1 MENRLASL
9 RRILRIYGNWLT
21 VKLIGKDLVSKE
33 DLAELKKYGK
43 LPSGDEVDLIGRAF
57 SLGRAASLS
66 KKSAYKELTLEK
78 LSTINRFRHTSEDS
92 LAVREAKLHAARHLQ
107 SAVDDA
113 AAGAFMRLNEATQD
127 MLSDAVVKEIIKD
140 EVALALKEKKT
151 RDQLASSLSNKLS
164 KNLTRDVKKIAV
176 TEMHRAK
183 QRGAA
188 MAIANK
194 VDIYSKSDG
203 PGSEVSVVPNSGAC
217 DDCKNLYLDKDGN
230 PKVFILSD
238 LIARGSNA
246 DPGTN
251 HKVGPRGLR
260 SGWKPVLPP
269 AHPHCYCELIYLPPG
284 MAWQNG
290 RLKIADELR
299 YKNSMSK
306 AVDTGTMSAT
316 IKPKGPNSTNGPKV
330 ANPGSMPGLAAPGNE
345 PGPGAPE
352 SGAPTLP
359 APAPAPASDDAATTP
374 APQMGS
380 SEAPSGQPWVYWE
393 SIRGSRTGDP
403 NVSEGWEQSPN
414 GAWRIDP
421 ALLGGGGGDEGGGEG
436 GKQEAP
442 PLNTSFVQA
451 RKWAEKPHTPEELR
465 EYLTEGEVTLSENLK
480 TREKSGGDATPG
492 INTSYEEVI
501 QGNGSKLTKPGNDVA
516 GSDVNRE
523 IGFYEMTA
531 MFGSTICPMTVS
543 STRQGVY
550 SSGQAWLPNHTNAM
564 KAVEKLDRKMTPF
577 TPTDRPGKQHKLLM
591 EVSKDPKKLS
601 AKLQEIATWD
611 MVTNNRD
618 RHVDNFMVNEDFTD
632 VKAIDHGFCYTTGL
646 QAYKGM
652 IHQGFHSNHAK
663 VKLSPALQA
672 QFENTSFGDMQRGF
686 GRSLAEWQTA
696 QTYLRMK
703 YVLKVAEEN
712 NGTLPFYE
720 FHEDTTKQ
728 DINNRETPNEKWEDF
743 AMDFID
749 QHSADPSSPEY
760 ATAKRFAEIGIFAS
774 YESSAVSETGVTVNT
789 LGRLRYEKIVRRHRG
804 LAEEKRSGNI
814 STPTKAAKIRQDRI
828 DSQIAKINE
837 AHELFDVVNE
847 EYYQA
852 MEAEND
858 YLYEISK
865 EEEGTLADT
874 LKREQEVLN
883 SPEYKKLRSKHQKA
897 EAKVQAEKEN
907 ISVLEKQLEG
917 LYALATP
924 EYVPEGKE
932 AIFEDLDS
940 RISALESGS
949 LPKKAPKAESN
960 MERTVTR
967 MAADIEREKQRA
979 DLEGLGFG
987 NRKKKRP

>member
-9 RRILRIYGNWLT
+9 RRLLRIYGNWLT

-43 LPSGDEVDLIGRAF
+43 LPLGDEVDLIGRAF

-78 LSTINRFRHTSEDS
+78 LSTINKFKHTSEDS

-107 SAVDDA
+107 SAVDNA
-113 AAGAFMRLNEATQD
+113 AAGAFMRLNDVTQD
-127 MLSDAVVKEIIKD
+127 LLSDAVVKEIIKD

-151 RDQLASSLSNKLS
+151 RDQLASSLSTKLRS
-164 KNLTRDVKKIAV
+164 DLTRDVKKIAV

-203 PGSEVSVVPNSGAC
+203 PDSSVSVVPNSGAC
-217 DDCKNLYLDKDGN
+217 EDCKNLYLDKDGN

-246 DPGTN
+246 DPGTS

-269 AHPHCYCELIYLPPG
+269 AHPSCYCELIYLPPG

-290 RLKIADELR
+290 RLKIADVLR
-299 YKNSMSK
+299 YKNGLSK
-306 AVDTGTMSAT
+306 AVDTGSMSAT

-330 ANPGSMPGLAAPGNE
+330 ANPGSMPGLPAPGNE
-345 PGPGAPE
+345 PGPGAPT
-352 SGAPTLP
+352 SGAPTIP
-359 APAPAPASDDAATTP
+359 APAAATSDDAATTP
-374 APQMGS
+374 APQAGG

-393 SIRGSRTGDP
+393 SIRGGRTGDP

-421 ALLGGGGGDEGGGEG
+421 ALLGGGGAPDEGGGEG
-436 GKQEAP
+436 GEKEAP
-442 PLNTSFVQA
+442 PLNTSFVEA
-451 RKWAEKPHTPEELR
+451 RKWAEKPHTGEELR
-465 EYLTEGEVTLSENLK
+465 EYLTEGEVTMSENLK

-492 INTSYEEVI
+492 INTSYEEVL
-501 QGNGSKLTKPGNDVA
+501 QDNGSMLMKPGAETA

-523 IGFYEMTA
+523 TGFYEMTA
-531 MFGSTICPMTVS
+531 MFGSDVCPMTVNRNRRGAHAS
-543 STRQGVY
+543 C
-550 SSGQAWLPNHTNAM
+550 QAWLPNHTNAM
-564 KAVEKLDRKMTPF
+564 KAVEKLDSKMTPS
-577 TPTDRPGKQHKLLM
+577 TPTDKPSKQHKLM
-591 EVSKDPKKLS
+591 MAVSKDPKKLS

-611 MVTNNRD
+611 MVSNNRD

-632 VKAIDHGFCYTTGL
+632 VKAIDHGFCFTTGL
-646 QAYKGM
+646 TAYKGN
-652 IHQGFHSNHAK
+652 IHQGFHSNNAK
-663 VKLSPALQA
+663 VKLSPALKN
-672 QFENTSFGDMQRGF
+672 QFETTSFGDMKRGF
-686 GRSLAEWQTA
+686 GRNLAEWQTA

-712 NGTLPFYE
+712 DGTLPFLE
-720 FHEDTTKQ
+720 FHEDTSVQ
-728 DINNRETPNEKWEDF
+728 DINDRQTPNEKWEDF

-749 QHSADPSSPEY
+749 QHSTDETSPEY
-760 ATAKRFAEIGIFAS
+760 PTAKYFSDIGVFAS
-774 YESSAVSETGVTVNT
+774 FEASAASEMGMAQNV

-804 LAEEKRSGNI
+804 LAEEKRSGNY

-828 DSQIAKINE
+828 DSQTSKINDATDIFE
-837 AHELFDVVNE
+837 AANE
-847 EYYQA
+847 EYYKA
-852 MEAEND
+852 REAKED
-858 YLYEISK
+858 WLWEINK
-865 EEEGTLADT
+865 DDPNNE
-874 LKREQEVLN
+874 REQEIEN
-883 SPEYKKLRSKHQKA
+883 SPEFKKLNSKVQKT
-897 EAKVQAEKEN
+897 EAKAQAEKEN
-907 ISVLEKQLEG
+907 ISVLERQLEG
-917 LYALATP
+917 LYALSTP

-932 AIFEDLDS
+932 AKFEELDT
-940 RISALESGS
+940 RIAALESGK
-949 LPKKAPKAESN
+949 LPKKAPKPETN
-960 MERTVTR
+960 TERTVTR
-967 MAADIEREKQRA
+967 MAADIERDKQKA